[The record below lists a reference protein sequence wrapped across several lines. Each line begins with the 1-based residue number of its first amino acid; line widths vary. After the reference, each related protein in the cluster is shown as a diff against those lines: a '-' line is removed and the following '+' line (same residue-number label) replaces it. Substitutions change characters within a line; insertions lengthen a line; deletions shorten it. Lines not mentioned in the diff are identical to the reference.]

1 MNINI
6 VIDNEN
12 KNMCSKAMYGT
23 DMKWWAATATINKLT
38 ITWVI
43 IQINK
48 LSIQYSVRYRIIPI
62 YVYLTIFER
71 KEQ

>member
-12 KNMCSKAMYGT
+12 KYMCSKAMSRT
-23 DMKWWAATATINKLT
+23 EVKWNDEQQQQQLLNERTIA
-38 ITWVI
+38 WVI

-48 LSIQYSVRYRIIPI
+48 LSIQYSVRYWIIPI
-62 YVYLTIFER
+62 YE
-71 KEQ
+71 